1 MFRLIFAKIEV
12 LGVRKIIF
20 VDISLLESKLTF
32 KEKYVSKLNSTDS
45 SYLCAVPN
53 TKYKYNPE
61 TLSYEEV
68 KISTFKKVLRV
79 LLWSAP
85 SIVLGL
91 ALAIVFTRR
100 IDSPREKMLEKEL
113 QSTTKELKRM
123 QNDIQLVNEVL
134 DVIQARD
141 EELYRAALYAD
152 KFPDELRQ
160 MGTGGSEKYKYL
172 DDLSNGELLKSTAEQ
187 IDQLEK
193 RLHAQS
199 LSFRELLELAKEKE
213 KILACIP
220 SIQPIRNKDL
230 TKRIGG
236 YGWRIDPIYRT
247 RRMHTGMDFTA
258 ARGTEVYATADGV
271 VEEIEKKRWGYGKSV
286 IINHGYGYKTRYA
299 HLKEFKVKKGQ
310 KVKRGELIGL
320 VGSTGK
326 STGPHLH
333 YEVVVNGEKV
343 NPIGYYHSD
352 LSAEEYETLLEM
364 SENSNQAMD

>member
-1 MFRLIFAKIEV
+1 MF
-12 LGVRKIIF
+12 
-20 VDISLLESKLTF
+20 
-32 KEKYVSKLNSTDS
+32 S
-45 SYLCAVPN
+45 SYLCNVPKR
-53 TKYKYNPE
+53 KYRYNPK
-61 TLSYEEV
+61 TLSYEV
-68 KISTFKKVLRV
+68 VRISPLRKLLRV

-85 SIVLGL
+85 SIILGL
-91 ALAIVFTRR
+91 TFAIFFTRR
-100 IDSPREKMLEKEL
+100 IDSPREKMLEREL
-113 QSTTKELKRM
+113 KTTTKELKRI
-123 QNDIQLVNEVL
+123 QTDIKLVNEVL
-134 DVIQARD
+134 DIIQARD

-152 KFPDELRQ
+152 EFPKELRQ
-160 MGTGGSEKYKYL
+160 MGTGGSDKYKNF
-172 DDLSNGELLKSTAEQ
+172 DQLSNGDLLKTTSEQ
-187 IDQLEK
+187 IDELEK

-199 LSFRELLELAKEKE
+199 LSFRELLDLAKEKQ
-213 KILACIP
+213 KILAFIP
-220 SIQPIRNKDL
+220 AIQPVRNKDL

-258 ARGTEVYATADGV
+258 NRGTEVYATADGT
-271 VEEIEKKRWGYGKSV
+271 VEELEKKLWGYGKSV

-343 NPIGYYHSD
+343 NPIAYYHSD
-352 LSAEEYETLLEM
+352 LSAEEFERLLEM
-364 SENSNQAMD
+364 SKNSNQVMD